1 MFSKPG
7 QSGFR
12 QTDRQTGEESDRF
25 EDSGSDCNGA

>member
-25 EDSGSDCNGA
+25 EDSGSDCNKA